1 MSPLGRFLL
10 ERCTFTPLG
19 GMSMA
24 FDLADRSTRQEE
36 LDYYIRLYN
45 MSKEAI

>member
-10 ERCTFTPLG
+10 ERCNFTPLG

-24 FDLADRSTRQEE
+24 FDLANRSARPE

-45 MSKEAI
+45 MSKEAT